1 MSDIIDEKQE
11 RAAGV
16 GRMLTGEDAPS
27 DTDREGQ
34 VGPTGGGTGEMAPA
48 GAGEKT
54 EGVKGAEGMIAADG
68 KEAGRYDTTVHE
80 KTGRQDGE
88 STPRD
93 STSINPQDGPPSPEG
108 RNN

>member
-1 MSDIIDEKQE
+1 MSTTEKEE

-34 VGPTGGGTGEMAPA
+34 VGPTGGGTGAMAPE

-54 EGVKGAEGMIAADG
+54 EGVKGGEEMIATDG
-68 KEAGRYDTTVHE
+68 KEPGRYDTTVHG

-93 STSINPQDGPPSPEG
+93 MTSINAQDGPPSPEG

>member
-1 MSDIIDEKQE
+1 MSTTEKEE

-27 DTDREGQ
+27 DTNNESL
-34 VGPTGGGTGEMAPA
+34 VGPTGGGTGAMAPA
-48 GAGEKT
+48 DAGQKT
-54 EGVKGAEGMIAADG
+54 EGVKGGEEMIATDG
-68 KEAGRYDTTVHE
+68 KEPGRYDTTIHE

-93 STSINPQDGPPSPEG
+93 MTSINAQDGPPSPEIHK
-108 RNN
+108 N